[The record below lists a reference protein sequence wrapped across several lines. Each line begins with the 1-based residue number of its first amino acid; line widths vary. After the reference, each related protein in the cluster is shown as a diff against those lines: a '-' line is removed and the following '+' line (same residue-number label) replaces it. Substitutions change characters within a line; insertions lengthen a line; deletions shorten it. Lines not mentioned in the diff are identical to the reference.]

1 MRGKMNRLLNLIEVL
16 FGLMILTL
24 PITLLPKRYQFPV
37 LGGKLPHILL
47 FIGLLSFVAYS
58 LKKHSLSIHGK
69 RYFGGFFIWS
79 VFCLIL
85 GVWNFPFYDT
95 VIDDFLRNSKMV
107 VLISEILP
115 SFQYNSSL
123 LHGKMFL
130 SYFWYMLRDFFFPFC
145 GLFFI
150 IAGVFQAGKADQ
162 LNKYLY
168 RAVYGLSILLALYSI
183 PEVIWLW
190 SGDETCAWIL
200 SSINVHLYDPGRY
213 NGWWPPLLWS
223 GQLRSFC
230 LEPSYFGIISV
241 FLVPLLAIDTHRQ
254 FRPWK
259 VLLLFIMVFMIF
271 MTKARTAIVIYL
283 GEGIVFFL
291 LTLFFRYSGWK
302 KVLAI
307 WLIVS
312 VGAFSAC
319 LAGASVK
326 SSESDVGRL
335 TEKYLNENI
344 VSVVGKDKR
353 SNSARFG
360 NTVAL
365 AKIGLDNPV
374 IGVGMGLHSPYM
386 EERIPDFAKDNQEI
400 QNWIK
405 DMHEKT
411 FLESGLPILNEYAAI
426 GAWEGIP
433 GLFLFL
439 LPPLTVIKKGLW
451 INRKQHDFET
461 IGLLVAL
468 AGQLACMLSS
478 EMFLTYPLILWYTYW
493 VLDKKEKGW
502 TIS

>member
-1 MRGKMNRLLNLIEVL
+1 MNRLLNLIEVL

-79 VFCLIL
+79 LFCLIL

-335 TEKYLNENI
+335 TK
-344 VSVVGKDKR
+344 S
-353 SNSARFG
+353 
-360 NTVAL
+360 T
-365 AKIGLDNPV
+365 
-374 IGVGMGLHSPYM
+374 
-386 EERIPDFAKDNQEI
+386 
-400 QNWIK
+400 
-405 DMHEKT
+405 
-411 FLESGLPILNEYAAI
+411 
-426 GAWEGIP
+426 
-433 GLFLFL
+433 
-439 LPPLTVIKKGLW
+439 
-451 INRKQHDFET
+451 
-461 IGLLVAL
+461 
-468 AGQLACMLSS
+468 
-478 EMFLTYPLILWYTYW
+478 
-493 VLDKKEKGW
+493 
-502 TIS
+502 